1 LKKLENSLRLF
12 RDLPSVNSYC
22 ARKKIKIFIFF
33 SRLFRD
39 LKQPPFIFAADL
51 IFKLL
56 KTMAAIII
64 FICIF
69 SLADMLTKRA

>member
-1 LKKLENSLRLF
+1 MVIEKFFLKKMKKSLRLF
-12 RDLPSVNSYC
+12 RDLT
-22 ARKKIKIFIFF
+22 
-33 SRLFRD
+33 
-39 LKQPPFIFAADL
+39 QPPFIFAADL
-51 IFKLL
+51 ILKLL